1 MLDHLTK
8 KREQAGI
15 VCEKGYWVIFRM
27 KGVGCVCVCVG
38 GGGAGGGRV
47 LVTDPR
53 RYSGNLSE
61 NP

>member
-15 VCEKGYWVIFRM
+15 VSEKGYWGIFRM
-27 KGVGCVCVCVG
+27 KGVGCVCG
-38 GGGAGGGRV
+38 GGGGGRGGESRV

>member
-1 MLDHLTK
+1 M
-8 KREQAGI
+8 
-15 VCEKGYWVIFRM
+15 
-27 KGVGCVCVCVG
+27 CVC
-38 GGGAGGGRV
+38 GGAGGGGGSRV